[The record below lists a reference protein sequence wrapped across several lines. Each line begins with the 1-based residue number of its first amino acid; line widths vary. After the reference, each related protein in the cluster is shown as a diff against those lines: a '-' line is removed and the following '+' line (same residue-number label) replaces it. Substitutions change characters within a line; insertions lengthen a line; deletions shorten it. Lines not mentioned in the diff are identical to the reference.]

1 MLWELKYKYLQE
13 RNYEAFTYIVVHG
26 VFTVHKS
33 YRFDG
38 VEGLESYFLMI
49 TLMKD
54 EYLLHN
60 INEKQIS
67 LALH

>member
-13 RNYEAFTYIVVHG
+13 RNYEAFTYVIVHG
-26 VFTVHKS
+26 VFTVPKS

-60 INEKQIS
+60 INKK
-67 LALH
+67 